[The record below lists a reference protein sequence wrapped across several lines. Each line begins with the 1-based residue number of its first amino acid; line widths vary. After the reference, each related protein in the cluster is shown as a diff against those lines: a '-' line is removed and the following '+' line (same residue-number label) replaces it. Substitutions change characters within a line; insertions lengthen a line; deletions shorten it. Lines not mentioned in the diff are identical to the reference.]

1 MPSFS
6 SFNSFSNIQSLAS
19 PAADTVKMLLGNMVT
34 GGKKSSKTLGVF
46 VLRNVLV
53 QHIQPPTDP
62 FWRKRGKKI
71 SPPSPM
77 N

>member
-6 SFNSFSNIQSLAS
+6 FNPFSDIQSLVS

-34 GGKKSSKTLGVF
+34 GEKKSSKTLGVF

-62 FWRKRGKKI
+62 F
-71 SPPSPM
+71 
-77 N
+77 